1 MQETISDKQRIIIY
15 QKEVSYSFAF
25 SIHQHER
32 VRHPNRKTLKVTL
45 GIHLL
50 NGSSQ
55 VSPYRIIKCFIRIVS
70 PLRNGNL
77 CYFFVIVIKHKQS
90 AILSDRHKIEIGSHQ
105 LVFFA

>member
-1 MQETISDKQRIIIY
+1 MQETIRNKQRIVIDK
-15 QKEVSYSFAF
+15 KEVSYSFAF
-25 SIHQHER
+25 SIHQYER

-55 VSPYRIIKCFIRIVS
+55 VGPYCFIKSFIRIVS